1 MSVEIGSII
10 EGKVSGIMAFGA
22 FVTLPDNKVGL
33 VHISEVAS
41 SYVTDINE
49 HLKVGDVVKAKVIK
63 IDDNGK
69 ISLSIKKA
77 SEKKKIQ
84 KSDSAQKPHT
94 PIRPAD
100 IDWSARNDEDMSFE
114 DKLNKFKLDSDE
126 KMLALKRSN
135 ESKRSGGYRRGSA
148 Y

>member
-1 MSVEIGSII
+1 MEIGSIV

-22 FVTLPDNKVGL
+22 FVTLADDKVGL

-41 SYVTDINE
+41 NYVTDINE
-49 HLKVGDVVKAKVIK
+49 HLKVGDKVTAKVIK
-63 IDDNGK
+63 IDEKGK

-77 SEKKKIQ
+77 IENKKPNKATSCQ
-84 KSDSAQKPHT
+84 KSNA

-100 IDWSARNDEDMSFE
+100 IDWFTRDDSELSFE
-114 DKLNKFKLDSDE
+114 DKLSKFKQDSDE

-135 ESKRSGGYRRGSA
+135 ESKRSGGYRRGGASF
-148 Y
+148 